1 MGNTMDGEQ
10 NGIFG
15 FTRRADPAVEAW
27 RRVCAADEDD
37 AAYTTA
43 IVEFEA
49 SKPVTLRGVGL
60 KLKLYW
66 ARSDVLSSGDQLTAV
81 GRNLMTAYRKTIEEA
96 LGLFARE
103 GKKVGF
109 RL

>member
-1 MGNTMDGEQ
+1 MDGEQ

-15 FTRRADPAVEAW
+15 FTRRADPAVGAW

-37 AAYTTA
+37 VAYTTA

-66 ARSDVLSSGDQLTAV
+66 ARSDALSSGDQLTAA